1 MDGLRRDAAR
11 NRERILQ
18 AARELLERGDDLA
31 LNAVA
36 RAADVGVGTVYR
48 HFATIEELE
57 EVVVWD
63 RFDELD
69 HLLRTTG
76 PDGFERTLVQHIALL
91 TTDPLFERVTAR
103 PDAVLPQT
111 AAKRAALLDRLAEV
125 LDTARSRGGVRPDVD
140 AASVLLLACGA
151 AHSLRS
157 AGLDPE
163 DGPGRILV
171 DVLLRG
177 LRPQG

>member
-48 HFATIEELE
+48 HFATLEELE

-69 HLLRTTG
+69 HLLRSAG

-91 TTDPLFERVTAR
+91 TTDPLFERITSR
-103 PDAVLPQT
+103 PDAALPQT
-111 AAKRAALLDRLAEV
+111 AAKRAALLDRLADV
-125 LDTARSRGGVRPDVD
+125 LDTARSDGRVRPDAD
-140 AASVLLLACGA
+140 AASVALLACGA

-157 AGLDPE
+157 AGLAPE
-163 DGPGRILV
+163 DAGARIIL
-171 DVLLRG
+171 DVVLRG
-177 LRPQG
+177 LRP